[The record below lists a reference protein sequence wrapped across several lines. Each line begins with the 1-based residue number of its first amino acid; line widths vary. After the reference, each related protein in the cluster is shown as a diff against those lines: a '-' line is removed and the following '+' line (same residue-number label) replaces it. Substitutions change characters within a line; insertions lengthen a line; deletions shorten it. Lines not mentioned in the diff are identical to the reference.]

1 MATCQA
7 RELMGES
14 TVLLV
19 EIALG
24 ELNTKIIRQPTWSSP
39 VRQGPESNRR
49 VGEGYLSFSN
59 FLILRPFD
67 SGT

>member
-19 EIALG
+19 EITLG
-24 ELNTKIIRQPTWSSP
+24 ELNMKIIRQPTWSSP
-39 VRQGPESNRR
+39 ARRGSESNRR
-49 VGEGYLSFSN
+49 VGEGYLSFPS